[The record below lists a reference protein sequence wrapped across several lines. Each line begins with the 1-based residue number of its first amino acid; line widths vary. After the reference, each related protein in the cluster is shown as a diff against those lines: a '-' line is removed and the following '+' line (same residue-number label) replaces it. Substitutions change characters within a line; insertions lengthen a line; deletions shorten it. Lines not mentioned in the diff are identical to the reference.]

1 MENIK
6 LISFTY
12 DEQQIN
18 SINKILKLKPKV
30 IKQKFDWDEVYYQK
44 MIRFFTKQKN
54 NGYKVSDNYKDK
66 GNTRCFGKGGTLQ
79 NVDNKVLSIL
89 FSTNTY
95 DIDMKNAS
103 FKIIKHIISK
113 EFNDY
118 KDKFPLLLDYA
129 ENRENYYSN
138 LCNKQFFIECLYHF
152 NPLYKVNASNSKKVN
167 DLIKELSSF
176 QILCNSSL
184 HLFNC
189 DFKEDNHY
197 GQKLCKIICYYEN
210 IILQEI
216 AGKFKEHVKFLKF
229 DGLGISNDCDLEN
242 VLLEANICSGKY
254 GIEMINKKFPEPI
267 LLDEPPMYAE
277 KEDLFKEEY
286 EETKIEFEKTH
297 FIINKPLAYYKL
309 YDEGEY
315 GYNKGDFRDLV
326 APVLVGDRPFFDRW
340 IKDEDRRQY
349 NEFVWKPVVSNNEDS
364 INYNNF
370 KGFLI
375 ESEKG
380 EEIDEEVV
388 NEFTEKLILLL
399 CGGEIPAQ
407 QFVIKFIAHMV
418 QYPEKLPKTALL
430 FKGEE
435 GVGKDLL
442 IDILQGIIGL
452 EYICRDSKMEN
463 IAGTF
468 NNSLKN
474 KFIIQLNEVSGKDG
488 HFNKELLKDLITA
501 DRLNIREMRT
511 DIVSC
516 VNYMRLFL
524 FTNNINAINISYDDR
539 RYCVFKTG
547 DKQSYEYYDKLH
559 NIKKNKKSLK
569 SIYNYLKN
577 LDIGDFQPDNKKDRV
592 KTLAYEQLKNANR
605 NPFYEFLR
613 DFLELKLDDF
623 IYVEK
628 KQKHYIKM
636 RVIEHY
642 YNNWLYEN
650 DYSTESN
657 PKRNKGVLLELGAL
671 EIRATIGDNK
681 TTRYFSLDKKNIIN
695 ILDTKHS
702 FVKPEIIII

>member
-1 MENIK
+1 MENIIN
-6 LISFTY
+6 ISFKY
-12 DEQQIN
+12 DKEQIIEIDKIINLSPKIIKSKMGWDDPYYQIIKRFFIKQKKEGYTVNDQYRVKN
-18 SINKILKLKPKV
+18 SGRVFGKSTTLQSVDNKILSNL
-30 IKQKFDWDEVYYQK
+30 F
-44 MIRFFTKQKN
+44 
-54 NGYKVSDNYKDK
+54 
-66 GNTRCFGKGGTLQ
+66 
-79 NVDNKVLSIL
+79 NKS
-89 FSTNTY
+89 TY

-103 FKIIKHIISK
+103 FNIIKYIIIR
-113 EFNDY
+113 EFESY
-118 KDKFPLLLDYA
+118 KDKFPTLLEYA
-129 ENRENYYSN
+129 DKRETFYTP
-138 LCNKQFFIECLYHF
+138 LCDKLFFIKSVFCA
-152 NPLYKVNASNSKKVN
+152 NPLFKIDASFPKKVN
-167 DLIKELSSF
+167 DLFKELSEF
-176 QILCNSSL
+176 QNLCNTNR
-184 HLFNC
+184 HLWNC
-189 DFKEDNHY
+189 DFKDDNHK
-197 GQKLCKIICYYEN
+197 GQHLCKIIHYYEN
-210 IILQEI
+210 KILQEI
-216 AGKFKEHVKFLKF
+216 VIKFQAHIKFLKF
-229 DGLGISNDCDLEN
+229 DGFGISNNCDLEN
-242 VLLEANICSGKY
+242 VLLEANAVSGKY
-254 GIEMINKKFPEPI
+254 GIEMINKKFPDPV
-267 LLDEPPMYAE
+267 LLDEPPVYAD

-286 EETKIEFEKTH
+286 DTKKIEFEKNH
-297 FIINKPLAYYKL
+297 FIINKPLAYYKV

-349 NEFVWKPVVSNNEDS
+349 KEFVWKPVISNNENS
-364 INYNNF
+364 PTYNTF
-370 KGFLI
+370 KGFNI
-375 ESEKG
+375 ESEEG

-388 NEFTEKLILLL
+388 KEFTEKLILLI

-407 QFVIKFIAHMV
+407 QFVIKFIAHMI

-511 DIVSC
+511 DVVSC

-547 DKQSYEYYDKLH
+547 DRQPYEYYDKLH

-577 LDIGDFQPDNKKDRV
+577 LDIGNFQPDNKKDRV
-592 KTLAYEQLKNANR
+592 KTLAYEQLQDANR
-605 NPFYEFLR
+605 NPFYQFLR

-642 YNNWLYEN
+642 YTNWLYEN
-650 DYSTESN
+650 DYTTESN
-657 PKRNKGVLLELGAL
+657 SKRNKGVLLELGGL
-671 EIRATIGDNK
+671 EVRATVGNTP
-681 TTRYFSLDKKNIIN
+681 TTRYISLDIKKIIN

>member
-1 MENIK
+1 
-6 LISFTY
+6 
-12 DEQQIN
+12 
-18 SINKILKLKPKV
+18 
-30 IKQKFDWDEVYYQK
+30 
-44 MIRFFTKQKN
+44 
-54 NGYKVSDNYKDK
+54 
-66 GNTRCFGKGGTLQ
+66 
-79 NVDNKVLSIL
+79 
-89 FSTNTY
+89 
-95 DIDMKNAS
+95 
-103 FKIIKHIISK
+103 
-113 EFNDY
+113 
-118 KDKFPLLLDYA
+118 
-129 ENRENYYSN
+129 
-138 LCNKQFFIECLYHF
+138 
-152 NPLYKVNASNSKKVN
+152 
-167 DLIKELSSF
+167 
-176 QILCNSSL
+176 
-184 HLFNC
+184 
-189 DFKEDNHY
+189 
-197 GQKLCKIICYYEN
+197 
-210 IILQEI
+210 
-216 AGKFKEHVKFLKF
+216 
-229 DGLGISNDCDLEN
+229 
-242 VLLEANICSGKY
+242 
-254 GIEMINKKFPEPI
+254 
-267 LLDEPPMYAE
+267 
-277 KEDLFKEEY
+277 
-286 EETKIEFEKTH
+286 
-297 FIINKPLAYYKL
+297 
-309 YDEGEY
+309 
-315 GYNKGDFRDLV
+315 
-326 APVLVGDRPFFDRW
+326 
-340 IKDEDRRQY
+340 
-349 NEFVWKPVVSNNEDS
+349 
-364 INYNNF
+364 
-370 KGFLI
+370 
-375 ESEKG
+375 
-380 EEIDEEVV
+380 
-388 NEFTEKLILLL
+388 
-399 CGGEIPAQ
+399 
-407 QFVIKFIAHMV
+407 
-418 QYPEKLPKTALL
+418 
-430 FKGEE
+430 
-435 GVGKDLL
+435 
-442 IDILQGIIGL
+442 
-452 EYICRDSKMEN
+452 MEN

-547 DKQSYEYYDKLH
+547 DKQQYEYYDKLH

-702 FVKPEIIII
+702 FVKPEIINI